1 MSLITVQV
9 AQLIIVSEKE
19 VKVGELVPLPL
30 PLYIQ
35 LQGRCFSGI
44 QDPITEYQKCIVKII
59 SIAVHNCIP
68 YFYEYVIST

>member
-1 MSLITVQV
+1 MSLITVQL
-9 AQLIIVSEKE
+9 AQLIVVSEKD

-44 QDPITEYQKCIVKII
+44 
-59 SIAVHNCIP
+59 
-68 YFYEYVIST
+68 